1 MKNIREI
8 VSANLLAL
16 RKQRGLTQNELADR
30 LGINRVSL
38 SRILS
43 NKNDI
48 RVSTIT
54 KIADAIGCDVAEFF
68 KPEEPANNHTITCPH
83 CGEKLVINLSVSDK
97 KHD

>member
-1 MKNIREI
+1 MLQIKE
-8 VSANLLAL
+8 AL
-16 RKQRGLTQNELADR
+16 KQRGLKQNDLADR

-38 SRILS
+38 SRLLS
-43 NKNDI
+43 DKNDMRI
-48 RVSTIT
+48 STIK

-68 KPEEPANNHTITCPH
+68 TPAETEDHNVITCPH

>member
-1 MKNIREI
+1 MLQIKE
-8 VSANLLAL
+8 AL
-16 RKQRGLTQNELADR
+16 KQRGLKQNDLADM

-38 SRILS
+38 SRLLS
-43 NKNDI
+43 DKNDM
-48 RVSTIT
+48 RVSTIK

-68 KPEEPANNHTITCPH
+68 TPATTEDNEGNNTITCPH

>member
-1 MKNIREI
+1 MLKIKET
-8 VSANLLAL
+8 L
-16 RKQRGLTQNELADR
+16 KQRGLTQNELADR

-38 SRILS
+38 SRLLS
-43 NKNDI
+43 DKNDM
-48 RVSTIT
+48 RMSTIK

-68 KPEEPANNHTITCPH
+68 TPDEKSEHNTITCPH

>member
-1 MKNIREI
+1 MHIKE
-8 VSANLLAL
+8 AL
-16 RKQRGLTQNELADR
+16 KKRGLKQNDLAER

-38 SRILS
+38 SRLLS
-43 NKNDI
+43 DKNDMRI
-48 RVSTIT
+48 STIK

-68 KPEEPANNHTITCPH
+68 TPVETTDNITITCPH

>member
-1 MKNIREI
+1 MLQIKET
-8 VSANLLAL
+8 L
-16 RKQRGLTQNELADR
+16 KQRGLTQNELSER

-43 NKNDI
+43 DKNDMRI
-48 RVSTIT
+48 STIK
-54 KIADAIGCDVAEFF
+54 KIADAIGCDVSEFF
-68 KPEEPANNHTITCPH
+68 IPEEPEEPNTITCPH